1 MTRSTNEIMRE
12 AARVFAKQEKLKR
25 EQRDVETRV
34 RELCREYEL
43 AERCWGVAPFM
54 LRQEVEGR
62 RTKKRIAA

>member
-1 MTRSTNEIMRE
+1 MIRSTNEIMRE

-54 LRQEVEGR
+54 LRQEVET
-62 RTKKRIAA
+62 RTKRRIAA